1 MCYTKLEDHWFDYS
15 ALQQTIEISTICPT
29 NWHCIDRKIGLQL
42 QIESKL
48 KCMVPPHTLKFKQF
62 AFINFISSNKQ
73 ILPTNFSGF
82 LSKGHSQFVDVPL
95 MYYTIKAIWGW
106 YQEFQSSKTKSNR
119 MLFQREG
126 FASIATKL
134 TLFQLG
140 CVT

>member
-1 MCYTKLEDHWFDYS
+1 MATYKQLTLMCYTKLEDHWFDYS

-95 MYYTIKAIWGW
+95 MYYTIKAIYTSGGG
-106 YQEFQSSKTKSNR
+106 TKNFSEAR
-119 MLFQREG
+119 PRVIEG
-126 FASIATKL
+126 HFKGKL
-134 TLFQLG
+134 LLR
-140 CVT
+140 